1 VPSILFLHE
10 NYPAQFG
17 ALADYLAGTG
27 WQVVFGTQKEG
38 LDPGS
43 TKHLASGVRVVR
55 YARARD
61 PNVETHPYLQGTE
74 RAILNG
80 QGFARLGISLKNAG
94 FMPDIIVAHSGWG
107 SGSFAKVVFPEARL
121 VQYLEWWYRYPPV
134 DAIPDLPSQRPA
146 EDQHAR
152 ALTRN
157 LPFFLDFQQADLLVT
172 PTEFQAS
179 QFPDFMKSRLVV
191 QHDGVDFDLLAGAV
205 DAGDPFSAEGLP
217 EDAPVVTFATRGM
230 EPTRGFP
237 TFMAAA
243 ARVQGARPDAHI
255 VVAGNDTI
263 HYGPKPN
270 GFQSWKEKA
279 LAEHEFAQD
288 RLHFTG
294 LLQKPEYAKLL
305 RRTNAHA
312 YLTLPFVLSWS
323 MIEAMGAGAPI
334 VASDVAPVREVL
346 EADTFA
352 KFVPTQD
359 VEALTQALLWCLENP
374 DAARNMGARAQAHAM
389 TRYDRATCHA
399 AWARLLNDLLEPQTE

>member
-1 VPSILFLHE
+1 MRSILFLHE

-17 ALADYLAGTG
+17 ALADYLAQNG
-27 WQVVFGTQKEG
+27 WQVVFATQKEG
-38 LDPGS
+38 LEPGS

-61 PNVETHPYLQGTE
+61 ASTQTHPYLQGTE

-94 FMPDIIVAHSGWG
+94 FVPDVIVAHSGWG
-107 SGSFAKVVFPEARL
+107 SGSFAKVVYPKARL

-134 DAIPDLPSQRPA
+134 DAIPDLPSRRPA

-157 LPFFLDFQQADLLVT
+157 LPFFLDFQQADLLVA

-179 QFPDFMKSRLVV
+179 QFPDVLREKVVV
-191 QHDGVDFDLLAGAV
+191 QHDGVDFDLLSTT
-205 DAGDPFSAEGLP
+205 GDPFLLDGLP
-217 EDAPVVTFATRGM
+217 ADAPVVTFATRGM

-243 ARVQGARPDAHI
+243 ERVLTARPDAHV

-263 HYGPKPN
+263 HYGPKPQ
-270 GFQSWKEKA
+270 GFDSWKEKA
-279 LAEHEFAQD
+279 LADHDFDPA

-294 LLQKPEYAKLL
+294 LLEKPDYAKLL
-305 RRTNAHA
+305 QRTNAHA

-323 MIEAMGAGAPI
+323 MIEAMGAAAPL
-334 VASDVAPVREVL
+334 VVSDVAPVREVL
-346 EADTFA
+346 TSDDLAR
-352 KFVPTQD
+352 FVGAQD
-359 VEALTQALLWCLENP
+359 VEALAQALLWCLDHPNESR
-374 DAARNMGARAQAHAM
+374 AMAQRAQAHAVS
-389 TRYDRATCHA
+389 RYARPVCHS
-399 AWARLLNDLLEPQTE
+399 AWATLLEGLLDTAQNG